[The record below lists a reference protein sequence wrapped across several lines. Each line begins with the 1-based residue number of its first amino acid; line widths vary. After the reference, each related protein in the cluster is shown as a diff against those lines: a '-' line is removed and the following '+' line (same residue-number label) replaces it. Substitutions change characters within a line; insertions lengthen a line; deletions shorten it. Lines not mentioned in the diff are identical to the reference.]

1 MLNPDSVGRTFE
13 GADSITVTQSE
24 INAFAAVIGESDT
37 SIAPPT
43 FSIRITLEQSQ
54 SILSDPSIGLDW
66 TRVVHGDQKF
76 EIFSPIKAGDT
87 FKCSSTIESYRVAAG
102 NEIVTVRSDLTSG
115 SQIALSSWS
124 TLVVRA

>member
-13 GADSITVTQSE
+13 GAEAITVTQSE
-24 INAFAAVIGESDT
+24 IDAFAAVIGETDT

-43 FSIRITLEQSQ
+43 FSIRISLEQSQ
-54 SILSDPSIGLDW
+54 SILSNPEIGLDW

-76 EIFSPIKAGDT
+76 EIFTPIKGGDT
-87 FKCSSTIESYRVAAG
+87 FTCASTIESYRIAAG
-102 NEIVTVRSDLTSG
+102 NEIVTVRSDLKVG
-115 SQIALSSWS
+115 NEIALSSWS